1 MTYEGKVL
9 QKDKDYSVEYMDN
22 TEAGTASV
30 IITGIEDYA
39 GSLTMDF
46 LIIRRESDNS
56 ITASDRYASYS
67 SKPQNVRL
75 GACAKGG
82 TLTYQSSKVEVT
94 PEGIVK
100 LPGEFTESAEI
111 HITAK
116 DEEGNFKTAEKIV
129 RVIVPSAPALSS
141 KEVKNS
147 AFKKITVT
155 WKKVSG
161 ISGYELQYAKNKQFS
176 SGAKTVKVKK
186 SAVSK
191 TISGLKKGNTYYV
204 RMRSYKIASGITYTW
219 AWSKTVKVKVKK

>member
-39 GSLTMDF
+39 GSLTMAF
-46 LIIRRESDNS
+46 LIIKRESDNS
-56 ITASDRYASYS
+56 IAASDRYASYS

-75 GACAKGG
+75 GASAKGG

-100 LPGEFTESAEI
+100 LPGKFTGSADI
-111 HITAK
+111 LITAK
-116 DEEGNFKTAEKIV
+116 DEEDNVKTAEKTV

-141 KEVKNS
+141 KGVKNS

-176 SGAKTVKVKK
+176 SGRK
-186 SAVSK
+186 
-191 TISGLKKGNTYYV
+191 
-204 RMRSYKIASGITYTW
+204 R
-219 AWSKTVKVKVKK
+219 

>member
-1 MTYEGKVL
+1 MSSGACGRGYIIDESTIEIEKPRIEDAHAALSQDSLTYDSQAKEPSVTVTYEGKVL
-9 QKDKDYSVEYMDN
+9 QKDKDYSEEYMDN
-22 TEAGTASV
+22 TEAGTTSV

-100 LPGEFTESAEI
+100 LPGKFTGKRGYS
-111 HITAK
+111 HYR
-116 DEEGNFKTAEKIV
+116 EG
-129 RVIVPSAPALSS
+129 
-141 KEVKNS
+141 
-147 AFKKITVT
+147 
-155 WKKVSG
+155 
-161 ISGYELQYAKNKQFS
+161 
-176 SGAKTVKVKK
+176 
-186 SAVSK
+186 
-191 TISGLKKGNTYYV
+191 
-204 RMRSYKIASGITYTW
+204 
-219 AWSKTVKVKVKK
+219 